1 MSDPRSSTVDDVLHR
16 SAVRAPQRTALE
28 FAGRAWTYA
37 ELDDAVSRAAGHLL
51 SLGLAQGD
59 RVATVAANSDAY
71 LLAFLGCARAGLV
84 HVPVNYALTGTE
96 LTYLLRQSGSRLAL
110 VDSDLRETVESIRSA
125 TAVEQVLVLHGT
137 DDAVL
142 TA

>member
-28 FAGRAWTYA
+28 FADRAWTYA

-110 VDSDLRETVESIRSA
+110 VDRDLRETVESIRSA
-125 TAVEQVLVLHGT
+125 TAPSSGCWCC
-137 DDAVL
+137 
-142 TA
+142 TAPTTPS